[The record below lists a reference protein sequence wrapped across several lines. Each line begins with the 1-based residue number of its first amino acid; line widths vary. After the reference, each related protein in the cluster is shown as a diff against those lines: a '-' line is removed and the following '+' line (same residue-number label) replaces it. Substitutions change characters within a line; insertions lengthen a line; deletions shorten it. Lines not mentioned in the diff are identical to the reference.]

1 MTTDASPNANFQ
13 AKRFVCRCCFR
24 KSGTFS
30 FIYCDK
36 SAVVF
41 SKGNTKPR
49 LPTAWRMRGCDIQTK
64 QTFCSADT
72 LLFLS
77 CQIGSSAAPPR
88 ARRRCVCVLLWVVL
102 FVLPSLGLFFSCD
115 RAVVAVS
122 PAHVLAVSIHYEI
135 YLPGQTSP
143 AARRTC
149 RHPLLNESGFQH

>member
-1 MTTDASPNANFQ
+1 MSLLFL
-13 AKRFVCRCCFR
+13 K
-24 KSGTFS
+24 KWHL
-30 FIYCDK
+30 FIYSLRQKC
-36 SAVVF
+36 SCVF
-41 SKGNTKPR
+41 QREHEAPPSDWLADER
-49 LPTAWRMRGCDIQTK
+49 LRYSNQ

-88 ARRRCVCVLLWVVL
+88 ARRRRRCVCVLLCVVL

-149 RHPLLNESGFQH
+149 RHPLLNKSGFQY